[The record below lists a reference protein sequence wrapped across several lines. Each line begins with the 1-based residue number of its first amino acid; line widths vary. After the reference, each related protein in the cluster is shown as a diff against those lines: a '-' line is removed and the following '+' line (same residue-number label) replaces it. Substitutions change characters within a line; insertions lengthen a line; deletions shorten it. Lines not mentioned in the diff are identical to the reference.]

1 MHIIKAPEDL
11 KTQVKQFYSN
21 MGYGGG
27 WSENEQAY
35 CFLVDN
41 TVKGC
46 VKVEKIQGVC
56 MLRGMYLEKSLQRNG
71 VGTSLIKHIEPVLN
85 EATSYCLPFAHLSEF
100 YGQIGFEEISSDSL
114 PDFLVARFK
123 KYQEIG
129 HNIIAMKRNPISM

>member
-1 MHIIKAPEDL
+1 MYIIKAPEDL

-46 VKVEKIQGVC
+46 VKIEKIQGVC

-71 VGTSLIKHIEPVLN
+71 VGTSLIKHIEPELN

-100 YGQIGFEEISSDSL
+100 YGQVGFKKVSSDSL

-123 KYQEIG
+123 KYQEMG
-129 HNIIAMKRNPISM
+129 HNIIAMKRKQISI